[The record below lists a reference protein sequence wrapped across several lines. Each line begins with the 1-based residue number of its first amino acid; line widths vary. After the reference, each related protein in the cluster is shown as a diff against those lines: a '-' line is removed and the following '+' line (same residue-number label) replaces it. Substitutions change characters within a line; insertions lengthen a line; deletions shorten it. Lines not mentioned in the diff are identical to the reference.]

1 MQTKIKNRI
10 IDVEQLDKS
19 LYFFEFTEKY
29 GAVPFTSFRSVYGI
43 ENYLIKDVCEWF
55 EFLTGER
62 VYQDKVCWKRIAEE
76 RAKLPKNISWYC
88 EIVDNNDEWFKKYP
102 NNFLVNSVKREQE
115 LYTREMKINNFDWMG
130 ANYEL
135 DWVEQNPQESYKKHT
150 FAREKGKIEK
160 FDLELCKA
168 DINEAMNK
176 KCIYVKR
183 KVDNRQLNKSL
194 YLSKFTEKYGAVPFT
209 SFEFKNTERLQ
220 RDVTDCDMREW
231 YRFLTDDYTEYDIK
245 EYREKIKEERAKLP
259 KNISWYCEI
268 VDENEKWLKEFPD
281 NFLVKGVKK
290 ELNKLE
296 QQGGEKT
303 YLDVIA
309 IDEDKTGWV
318 MHIDREYDIS
328 KNPIKYR
335 KNYTPTLEKVFEITR
350 PMFL

>member
-1 MQTKIKNRI
+1 MIKNRI

-29 GAVPFTSFRSVYGI
+29 EAVPFTSFRSVYGI

-88 EIVDNNDEWFKKYP
+88 EIVDNN
-102 NNFLVNSVKREQE
+102 
-115 LYTREMKINNFDWMG
+115 
-130 ANYEL
+130 
-135 DWVEQNPQESYKKHT
+135 
-150 FAREKGKIEK
+150 
-160 FDLELCKA
+160 
-168 DINEAMNK
+168 
-176 KCIYVKR
+176 
-183 KVDNRQLNKSL
+183 
-194 YLSKFTEKYGAVPFT
+194 
-209 SFEFKNTERLQ
+209 
-220 RDVTDCDMREW
+220 
-231 YRFLTDDYTEYDIK
+231 
-245 EYREKIKEERAKLP
+245 
-259 KNISWYCEI
+259 
-268 VDENEKWLKEFPD
+268 EKWIKEFPD

-290 ELNKLE
+290 ELNKIE
-296 QQGGEKT
+296 QQGGKNT
-303 YLDVIA
+303 YTNVIA
-309 IDEDKTGWV
+309 IDEDKTGWI